1 MKISLIAAV
10 AKNNTIGKDGKIPWH
25 IPEDLK
31 RFKKITSGHHVIM
44 GRKTFESI
52 GKILPQRINMILTS
66 DKKYK
71 VNNAFVFDDPQK
83 AIEFAK
89 KNNEK
94 ELMIIGGA
102 KVYEYFLPKADK
114 IYLTKVLK
122 NFDGETFFPKINLK
136 DWKITFREKH
146 TKEDPPFEFINL
158 ERKRKPLIIGITGTN
173 GAGKGTVVEY
183 LVKEKGFSHYSVSGY
198 LTQVLKRRKKE
209 INRDNMRELAN
220 EIRAKFGP
228 EYIVKILFNKAV
240 KTGKNTVIESI
251 RNVGEVRFLKKMGGI
266 LLAVDAPAKIRYKR
280 IVKRASAKDLVTFQQ
295 FLRQEKKELDNKDPN
310 SQNLLNCIRMADYKI
325 KNDSTFEKLY
335 ERIEKKLQEII

>member
-71 VNNAFVFDDPQK
+71 VNNAFVFADPQK

-136 DWKITFREKH
+136 DWEITFIEKH
-146 TKEDPPFEFINL
+146 IKDDPPFEFINL
-158 ERKRKPLIIGITGTN
+158 ERKRKPLSIGITGTN

-198 LTQVLKRRKKE
+198 LTQILKRRKKE

-240 KTGKNTVIESI
+240 WLDQRIKPKV
-251 RNVGEVRFLKKMGGI
+251 FLH
-266 LLAVDAPAKIRYKR
+266 
-280 IVKRASAKDLVTFQQ
+280 
-295 FLRQEKKELDNKDPN
+295 
-310 SQNLLNCIRMADYKI
+310 
-325 KNDSTFEKLY
+325 
-335 ERIEKKLQEII
+335 